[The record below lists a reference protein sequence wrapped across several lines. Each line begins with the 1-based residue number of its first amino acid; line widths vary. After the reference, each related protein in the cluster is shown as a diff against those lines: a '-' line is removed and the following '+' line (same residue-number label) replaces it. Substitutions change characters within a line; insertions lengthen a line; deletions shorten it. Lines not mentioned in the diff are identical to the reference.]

1 MDDVTVNEA
10 VGEFVPSVKVNVW
23 APEVDAGTV
32 NVADKPPVEVVVEVL
47 NVTVVPPN
55 VAVTECE
62 PSKPVPVTVTVE
74 PTLPVVGL
82 KLIEEVIVN
91 VAEAVLVLPSVAEIV

>member
-1 MDDVTVNEA
+1 VNVA
-10 VGEFVPSVKVNVW
+10 VGELVPSVKTTVL

-32 NVADKPPVEVVVEVL
+32 NVADKPPAEVVVEAL
-47 NVTVVPPN
+47 KVTATPPK

-62 PSKPVPVTVTVE
+62 PSIPTAVTVTVE

-82 KLIEEVIVN
+82 KVIPAMYTN
-91 VAEAVLVLPSVAEIV
+91 VMVWAEFIVTPLLV